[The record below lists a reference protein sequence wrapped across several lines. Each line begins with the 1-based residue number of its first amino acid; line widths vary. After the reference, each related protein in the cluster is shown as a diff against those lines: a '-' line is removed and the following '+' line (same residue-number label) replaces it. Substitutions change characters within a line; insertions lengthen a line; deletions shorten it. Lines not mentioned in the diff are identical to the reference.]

1 MGKLPEGWRRV
12 RLGDVFTENKK
23 SPFKVEDADNE
34 GKYPFF
40 TSGDNILNH
49 SIYLVEA
56 ENLFLS
62 TGGTAY
68 INYYAGKASYSAD
81 TYSIKSKINA
91 KYLYYFALRK
101 IGYITFRFFIGSGL
115 EHLQKDDLKNS
126 FKIVYPQSIEEQ
138 HKIAEILETVD
149 NAIERTNTIIEKYK
163 RVKQGLMRD
172 LLTRGVV
179 GNDELGVRS
188 YELRDEKKH
197 RFKDS
202 PLGRIPEEWEVVEL
216 INGIGGNANLIVA
229 GPFGSNLKVQDYKKT
244 GIPIIRLQ
252 NIDENRFIDKDI
264 KFIADKKAKELSYHS
279 FISGDLIL
287 AKLGDPI
294 GKTCIVPNNFKY
306 GIVVADVVRI
316 RVNEHYAD
324 KRFMS
329 YILNFDICRNQL
341 NTDIIGT
348 TRPRVNL
355 DQVRTAK
362 IPFPPLP
369 EQHRIASILS
379 QMDQTIEKEQKYKQ
393 KLERIKQGLMEN
405 LLTGKVR
412 VNHLISEVKK

>member
-216 INGIGGNANLIVA
+216 GEVSLGVNYGYTESATYEEVGPKFLRITDIQDDGVNWNKVPFCQINTSSLTKY
-229 GPFGSNLKVQDYKKT
+229 LLKT
-244 GIPIIRLQ
+244 GDIMFARTGATTGKSFYIKNPPFAVFASYLIRL
-252 NIDENRFIDKDI
+252 RFGDNVNPQ
-264 KFIADKKAKELSYHS
+264 FIYYFFNSEMYWHQISLG
-279 FISGDLIL
+279 ISGSTQEGFN
-287 AKLGDPI
+287 ASKL
-294 GKTCIVPNNFKY
+294 KNV
-306 GIVVADVVRI
+306 
-316 RVNEHYAD
+316 
-324 KRFMS
+324 
-329 YILNFDICRNQL
+329 QL
-341 NTDIIGT
+341 
-348 TRPRVNL
+348 PL
-355 DQVRTAK
+355 
-362 IPFPPLP
+362 PPLP